1 MLLQDTIG
9 IYPKAFS
16 NELCDTLMKMYDTA
30 LTTGNTFGGMTGI
43 GVDKTIKNSVDFD
56 LIKHSNTNPAVLST
70 SNEVYKIFNDCI
82 KKYITSF
89 PHQDQVPGMSN
100 FIEPT
105 TFASLQ
111 VQRYTKGTGHY
122 NAWHHEGGTFKMSRR
137 FFALRVYLNDVEE
150 GGETEMLYTGQK
162 IKPEKGLTIV
172 WPVDW
177 TFVHKGIT
185 SPTQDKYVVT
195 GWYGWERVP
204 DNVSEACITLM
215 QQYFEKDR
223 TWKDKYVKN
232 ISTFDWKF
240 EFMDS
245 AHKGTGSLYA
255 DQLLAPYVTN
265 GMVII

>member
-16 NELCDTLMKMYDTA
+16 NELCDTLLKMYDTA
-30 LTTGNTFGGMTGI
+30 LTTGTTYEGTTGR
-43 GVDKTIKNSVDFD
+43 GVDKTVKDTVDFD
-56 LIKHSNTNPAVLST
+56 LIKQSKTDPVALST
-70 SNEVYKIFNDCI
+70 SKEIYNIFNDCI

-137 FFALRVYLNDVEE
+137 YFALLVYLNDVEE

-162 IKPEKGLTIV
+162 IKPEKGKLLVHPAGFPYIHKV
-172 WPVDW
+172 NMPLSNDKSILISWLV
-177 TFVHKGIT
+177 FVNNNK
-185 SPTQDKYVVT
+185 
-195 GWYGWERVP
+195 
-204 DNVSEACITLM
+204 
-215 QQYFEKDR
+215 
-223 TWKDKYVKN
+223 
-232 ISTFDWKF
+232 
-240 EFMDS
+240 
-245 AHKGTGSLYA
+245 
-255 DQLLAPYVTN
+255 
-265 GMVII
+265 

>member
-137 FFALRVYLNDVEE
+137 YFALLVYLNDVEE

-162 IKPEKGLTIV
+162 IKPEKGKLLVHPAGFPYI
-172 WPVDW
+172 
-177 TFVHKGIT
+177 HKGNMPL
-185 SPTQDKYVVT
+185 SNDKT
-195 GWYGWERVP
+195 
-204 DNVSEACITLM
+204 IL
-215 QQYFEKDR
+215 
-223 TWKDKYVKN
+223 
-232 ISTFDWKF
+232 ISWLVFVNNNK
-240 EFMDS
+240 
-245 AHKGTGSLYA
+245 
-255 DQLLAPYVTN
+255 
-265 GMVII
+265 

>member
-56 LIKHSNTNPAVLST
+56 LIKHSNINPAALST

-137 FFALRVYLNDVEE
+137 YFVLLAYLNDVEE

-162 IKPEKGLTIV
+162 IKPEKGKLLLH
-172 WPVDW
+172 PAS
-177 TFVHKGIT
+177 FPYVHKGNMPL
-185 SPTQDKYVVT
+185 SNDKT
-195 GWYGWERVP
+195 
-204 DNVSEACITLM
+204 IL
-215 QQYFEKDR
+215 
-223 TWKDKYVKN
+223 
-232 ISTFDWKF
+232 ISWLSF
-240 EFMDS
+240 
-245 AHKGTGSLYA
+245 
-255 DQLLAPYVTN
+255 VN
-265 GMVII
+265 NNR